1 MLPAYYMQA
10 LFLTLG
16 ISRKQDH
23 SKTLPPRDFC
33 LVGPRKETIY
43 NIINIYNKISGK
55 DKAVKKI
62 NQDKQTEQDLWN
74 TAFSASPL
82 AGIH

>member
-1 MLPAYYMQA
+1 MGLLRAGTILDTRDSAENKTIQRPHHPVY
-10 LFLTLG
+10 LLG
-16 ISRKQDH
+16 H
-23 SKTLPPRDFC
+23 
-33 LVGPRKETIY
+33 RKETIY

-62 NQDKQTEQDLWN
+62 NQDKQTEQGLWN